1 VRPLRTGGA
10 LSVAQSKGCVK
21 ESDLTNAAFGQ
32 LVDDFLN
39 NEFESSPSMASYL
52 GLTQFDEQLDD
63 LSADAFRRRDADA
76 ADFLQK
82 FESATDDL
90 SDDEEIDRQLVMSA
104 MRGRLI
110 SADWEVWKRD
120 PTTYSGPI
128 LNSLFYLFLNRLR
141 PADGLV
147 EAAVARLEQVPRALE
162 QARDNLDPALAAP
175 LIVER
180 GIGSARAGG
189 QYVRSM
195 LIDEGETDSQRDRL
209 RAAGQI
215 AGDAFDEYV
224 SFLDGL
230 LPQCRGTW
238 VYGEERYSRQL
249 REREA
254 LDFDARSL
262 REMGRAEYDR
272 LDAEMKQLCLEA
284 RGTDDWRA
292 VLHEANEDHPRTEEA
307 MRRAYADWTE
317 KSRVFLAETGLVT
330 LPDGESCSV
339 DPSPVFTRPLIGV
352 ASYSGPPAFSDR
364 RSGHFF
370 VPFAPEGTSEEEL
383 QKRLSSNSFSSI
395 PTTTVHEA
403 YPGHHWHITWSK
415 IHSPRL
421 RLVLGTPYFSEGW
434 ALYAERAMRERGF
447 FEDPIQELQHLEA
460 TIFRAARIVV
470 DTSLHMGE
478 MDYEQGVE
486 FMMSKTP
493 LSEPTARAEVGRYCS
508 WPTQASAYLTGC
520 LEILRIRGRFLG
532 ARGLADVAAKDV
544 PMEVI
549 REFHDRIAAS
559 GRMPVGLAERVVM
572 AAA

>member
-1 VRPLRTGGA
+1 VTDA
-10 LSVAQSKGCVK
+10 NFA
-21 ESDLTNAAFGQ
+21 Q
-32 LVDDFLN
+32 LVDDFLA
-39 NEFESSPSMASYL
+39 NEWEISPVAASIL
-52 GLTQFDEQLDD
+52 GLTQFNEQLDD
-63 LSADAFRRRDADA
+63 MSAESFRRRDADA
-76 ADFLQK
+76 AEWLK
-82 FESATDDL
+82 RFESAAGNGL
-90 SDDEEIDRQLVMSA
+90 SADEEIDRELAISA
-104 MRGRLI
+104 LKGRVI
-110 SADWEVWKRD
+110 GADWEVWKRD
-120 PTTYSGPI
+120 PTTYSGTI
-128 LNSLFYLFLNRLR
+128 LNGLFYLFLNRLL
-141 PADGLV
+141 PGADLV
-147 EAAVARLEQVPRALE
+147 DGAVARLEQVPRALE
-162 QARDNLDPALAAP
+162 QARANLDAKLAAP

-180 GIGSARAGG
+180 AIGSARAGG
-189 QYVRSM
+189 QYVRTM
-195 LIDEGETDSQRDRL
+195 LVDEGETDSQRDAL

-224 SFLDGL
+224 AFLDGL
-230 LPQCRGTW
+230 LPQCHGTW

-254 LDFDARSL
+254 LNFDARSL
-262 REMGRAEYDR
+262 REMGEAEYDR
-272 LDAEMKQLCLEA
+272 LDTEMKQLCLDA
-284 RGTDDWRA
+284 RGTDDWRT
-292 VLHEANEDHPRTEEA
+292 VLHDANDDHPPTEEA
-307 MRRAYADWTE
+307 MRRTYEEWTE

-339 DPSPVFTRPLIGV
+339 EPAPVFSRPLIAV

-364 RSGHFF
+364 RAGHFF
-370 VPFAPEGTSEEEL
+370 VPIAPDGTPQEEV
-383 QKRLSSNSFSSI
+383 QKRLSSNSYSSI

-415 IHSPRL
+415 IHARKL

-434 ALYAERAMRERGF
+434 ALYAERVMRERGF

-478 MDYEQGVE
+478 MNYEQAVE
-486 FMMSKTP
+486 FMTTRTP

-520 LEILRIRGRFLG
+520 LEILRIRGRFLD
-532 ARGLADVAAKDV
+532 ARGYGSMSPKDA
-544 PMEVI
+544 PIEVI
-549 REFHDRIAAS
+549 REFHDRICAS